1 MNNVTIVKFSAQ
13 DTAEQTIK
21 NSLVKVAKYAMNH
34 DSKMN
39 KMADKTFALVDN
51 EISDYNAENEKAKLA
66 LLAFCAEKAG
76 IKKIETNADVINA
89 FSNPVFASIYNSI
102 IVDVLNS
109 IVLRSR
115 PEQIFRLANVDSVD
129 VGDSKTYTIE
139 TKGLPVAQRS
149 SYTTNVTFLDSYANS
164 SLTITPKPYSI
175 GTTLDY
181 IRVLANDYDMG
192 RELARIAYALLYA
205 QLRLIVEEI
214 YSIAPVQDTPF
225 YQSTWNAANYIQM
238 IDDLKMLNGGAD
250 VTAYGTLPAF
260 NAIGAIATTNYGF
273 QSQDEMIREG
283 FLGRAYGVDNVV
295 IDQFTDLSRPF
306 TTANAPTLRAIP
318 NDRIILLSA
327 VDDKPVKLVREN
339 FVHVKTKEPTEGS
352 LYRENYE
359 YFMSFDAAI
368 VTQANYGIQSTA
380 NA

>member
-51 EISDYNAENEKAKLA
+51 EISDYNTENEKAKLA

-214 YSIAPVQDTPF
+214 YSIAPVQNTPF

-260 NAIGAIATTNYGF
+260 NTIGVTATTNYGF
-273 QSQDEMIREG
+273 QTQDEMLREG

-306 TTANAPTLRAIP
+306 TTENAPALRAIP

>member
-1 MNNVTIVKFSAQ
+1 MNDLTIVKFSAQ
-13 DTAEQTIK
+13 DDEEQKIK
-21 NSLVKVAKYAMNH
+21 ESLVKVCKYAMNH
-34 DSKMN
+34 DGKMS
-39 KMADKTFALVDN
+39 KMADRTFALVDN
-51 EISDYNAENEKAKLA
+51 EISDYNKENETAKLA
-66 LLAFCAEKAG
+66 LLAFCAKNAG

-139 TKGLPVAQRS
+139 TKGLPVAQRT

-164 SLTITPKPYSI
+164 SLTVTPKPYSI

-181 IRVLANDYDMG
+181 IRVLANDYDLG

-205 QLRLIVEEI
+205 QLRLIVDEI
-214 YSIAPVQDTPF
+214 YSIAPVNNTPF
-225 YQSTWNAANYIQM
+225 YQNAWNVANYVQM
-238 IDDLKMLNGGAD
+238 IDDIKMLNGGAD

-260 NAIGAIATTNYGF
+260 NAIGALATTNYGF

-306 TTANAPTLRAIP
+306 TTENAPTLRAIP

-339 FVHVKTKEPTEGS
+339 FVHVKVKQPTEGS